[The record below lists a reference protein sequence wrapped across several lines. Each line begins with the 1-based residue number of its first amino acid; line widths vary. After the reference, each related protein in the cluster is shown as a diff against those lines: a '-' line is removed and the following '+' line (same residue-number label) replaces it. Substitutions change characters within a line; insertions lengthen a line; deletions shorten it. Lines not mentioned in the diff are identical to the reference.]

1 MLELLRAGLKTDET
15 RRFENH
21 CHQKLNI
28 SLMRHPR
35 VVVEANLDQVYWS
48 LNALGLHRKKEE
60 TLARISEE
68 NVPKYPA
75 KPWISNRQIYVG
87 FGTLLT
93 VRVTDTALQDRP
105 HFSNA
110 ENREC

>member
-1 MLELLRAGLKTDET
+1 MKPAGLKTTVT
-15 RRFENH
+15 R
-21 CHQKLNI
+21 
-28 SLMRHPR
+28 SLTYHRCDIR
-35 VVVEANLDQVYWS
+35 VWFVEANLDQVYWS

-105 HFSNA
+105 HYSNA